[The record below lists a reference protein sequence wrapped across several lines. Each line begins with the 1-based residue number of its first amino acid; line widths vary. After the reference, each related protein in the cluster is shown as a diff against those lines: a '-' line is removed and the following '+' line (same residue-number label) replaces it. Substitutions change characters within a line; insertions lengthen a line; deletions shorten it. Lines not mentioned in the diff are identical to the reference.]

1 MRRRSPA
8 SNQERFAERGGAE
21 TAAPREKEFNMP
33 GQDGVKWK
41 LAIGALMLA
50 AMLFAVA
57 GRASFRPVT
66 AAAPAVRI
74 AHPAAEQA
82 PEQSE
87 PGPGIENS
95 GQITPKQRRELMK
108 ANLEKMKRDAEELA
122 SLAKALQEELDKS
135 SENVLSLQI
144 VDKAEKIEKL
154 AKRIKST
161 ARGN

>member
-1 MRRRSPA
+1 MSTQGGMRWELTIAALLLAGLMVPA
-8 SNQERFAERGGAE
+8 
-21 TAAPREKEFNMP
+21 
-33 GQDGVKWK
+33 
-41 LAIGALMLA
+41 
-50 AMLFAVA
+50 A
-57 GRASFRPVT
+57 GRASSGPVT
-66 AAAPAVRI
+66 AVD
-74 AHPAAEQA
+74 PAAGVALPAGGTAQEQ
-82 PEQSE
+82 PEPSNGAE
-87 PGPGIENS
+87 GA
-95 GQITPKQRRELMK
+95 GQMTSKQRREFMK

>member
-1 MRRRSPA
+1 MSTQGGMRWELMIAALLLAGLMVPA
-8 SNQERFAERGGAE
+8 
-21 TAAPREKEFNMP
+21 
-33 GQDGVKWK
+33 
-41 LAIGALMLA
+41 
-50 AMLFAVA
+50 A
-57 GRASFRPVT
+57 GRASSGPVT
-66 AAAPAVRI
+66 AAD
-74 AHPAAEQA
+74 PAAGVALPAGGTAQEQ
-82 PEQSE
+82 PEPSNGAE
-87 PGPGIENS
+87 GT
-95 GQITPKQRRELMK
+95 GQMTSKQRKEFMK